1 MGKKLILLVDDEDIV
16 RLTTEEILKELGF
29 EVVTASCAAEA
40 IERLKDKAADIDL
53 IILDMTLPD
62 KPGIEICHDLRK
74 IKPGIKILLTSG
86 MSLDDYKTINGCKNG
101 ENSISFIKKPYSV
114 SELNTAIN
122 VMIGS

>member
-53 IILDMTLPD
+53 MLPNARQTCTT
-62 KPGIEICHDLRK
+62 KQAI
-74 IKPGIKILLTSG
+74 IKISMMT
-86 MSLDDYKTINGCKNG
+86 D
-101 ENSISFIKKPYSV
+101 
-114 SELNTAIN
+114 
-122 VMIGS
+122 